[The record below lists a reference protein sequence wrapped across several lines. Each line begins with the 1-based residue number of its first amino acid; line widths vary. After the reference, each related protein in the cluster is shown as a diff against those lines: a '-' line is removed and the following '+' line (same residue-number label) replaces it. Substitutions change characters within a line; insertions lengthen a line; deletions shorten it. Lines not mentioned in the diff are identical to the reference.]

1 MMRVANLVHLLR
13 QRAESSPA
21 ATAFVFLKDGEDD
34 RIEISYAEL
43 DRVAKRIAAS
53 LRAECAVG
61 SRALLL
67 FPSGIDFIAALF
79 GCFYA
84 GLVAVPA
91 YPPEPLRWTTSVR
104 RVRAIAAD
112 SQCSAILH
120 SSKGLREQLS
130 QELPELAEPVWID
143 IDGSAPSPGECADES
158 ASSDTIALLQYTS
171 GSTASPKGVMLSHG
185 NVLENQA
192 LIQAALRVD
201 HGSVG
206 VGWLPLYHDMG
217 LIGNVLGS
225 IYAGIPCVLMS
236 PLHFLQRPARWLEA
250 ITRYRGSHSGGPNF
264 AYELCVQKITEEQQS
279 GLDLSDW
286 QCAFNGAEPIREQT
300 LRRFAQR
307 FAANGFRA
315 EAFHVCYGLAEST
328 LFVTGRTGTPQARWL
343 ERDSYQR
350 GDARVKALQEPGC
363 LPVVGCGEPRG
374 STRLEVVDPQ
384 TRQVRG
390 ARQVGEIWVAGPSVA
405 QGYWNAPDVSRDAF
419 GACLASGEGP
429 FLRTGDLGFV
439 DEGELFVCGRLKDV
453 IVVRGRKIHPEDVE
467 LTAQQASPVLRPGS
481 IAAFRVEHD
490 GTDAVALVAAV
501 DGRAAQS
508 DPELFAKIRSA
519 ITEAHQVQLQAI
531 LLVRPGDFPRTS
543 SGKVQRQACRQ
554 TFESGGFHPVG
565 EWQPAVASARHTNP
579 LV

>member
-1 MMRVANLVHLLR
+1 MRVANLVQLLR
-13 QRAESSPA
+13 QRAEDNPKK
-21 ATAFVFLKDGEDD
+21 TAFVFLRDGEDD
-34 RIEISYAEL
+34 RVEISYAEL
-43 DRVAKRIAAS
+43 DRSAQRIAAS

-67 FPSGIDFIAALF
+67 FPSGIEFIAALF

-84 GLVAVPA
+84 KMVAVPA
-91 YPPEPLRWTTSVR
+91 YPPEPLRWANSVR

-112 SQCSAILH
+112 AQCGAILH
-120 SSKGLREQLS
+120 NSKGLRQQLS
-130 QELPELAEPVWID
+130 QELPELADPVWID
-143 IDGSAPSPGECADES
+143 TDAAPSSGGEWVDES
-158 ASSDTIALLQYTS
+158 VGPDTVALLQYTS
-171 GSTASPKGVMLSHG
+171 GSTASPKGVVLSHG

-192 LIQAALRVD
+192 LIQAALRPGHD
-201 HGSVG
+201 SVG

-264 AYELCVQKITEEQQS
+264 AYELCAQKITEEQQS
-279 GLDLSDW
+279 RLDLSSW
-286 QCAFNGAEPIREQT
+286 ECAFNGAEPIREQT

-328 LFVTGRTGTPQARWL
+328 LFVTGRTGTPHARWL

-350 GDARVKALQEPGC
+350 GDARAKTSHEPGC
-363 LPVVGCGEPRG
+363 LPVVGCGVPCGR
-374 STRLEVVDPQ
+374 TRVEVVDPETQ
-384 TRQVRG
+384 RVRG
-390 ARQVGEIWVAGPSVA
+390 PRQVGEIWVSGPSVA
-405 QGYWNAPDVSRDAF
+405 QGYWNAPAISRDTF
-419 GACLASGEGP
+419 GARLASEEGP

-467 LTAQQASPVLRPGS
+467 LTAQQASPILRAGS
-481 IAAFRVEHD
+481 IAAFRVEHE

-501 DGRAAQS
+501 DGRAAES
-508 DPELFAKIRSA
+508 DPEVFAKIRGA

-554 TFESGGFHPVG
+554 TFESGGFRPVA
-565 EWQPAVASARHTNP
+565 EWQPAAASARQSNP